1 MTLHDIHRILFSVTG
16 LALSVCVVLVNGGS
30 M

>member
-1 MTLHDIHRILFSVTG
+1 MTLHDIHRIIISAAG